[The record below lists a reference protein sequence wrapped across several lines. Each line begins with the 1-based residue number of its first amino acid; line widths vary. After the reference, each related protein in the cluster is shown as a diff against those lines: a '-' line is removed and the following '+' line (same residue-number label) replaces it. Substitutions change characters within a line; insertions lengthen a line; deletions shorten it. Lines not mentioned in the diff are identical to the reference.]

1 MLNLRS
7 GLVLTAAAL
16 CLWALYS
23 LLSSLKAPGLLRSE
37 KAAVLK
43 GCEELD
49 DADIRR
55 TCIPLLCEKAL
66 IDAKLVPWN
75 ARFEVHTNRVSPAD
89 IDFDVVGGTVD
100 ATNKPGMN
108 SFGCLLER
116 NRVTL
121 RDVFDNEA
129 LQAFIS
135 DADEDPEHM
144 SGT

>member
-23 LLSSLKAPGLLRSE
+23 LLSSLKDPGLLRSE

-43 GCEELD
+43 GCD
-49 DADIRR
+49 DLNDSDIRHA
-55 TCIPLLCEKAL
+55 CVPLLCEKAL
-66 IDAKLVPWN
+66 LDAKLVPWN
-75 ARFEVHTNRVSPAD
+75 ARFDVRTHRASDAD
-89 IDFDVVGGTVD
+89 IDFDIVGGTVD
-100 ATNKPGMN
+100 ATSKPRMN
-108 SFGCLLER
+108 SFGCLLEG
-116 NRVTL
+116 NHVKL
-121 RDVFDNEA
+121 RDVFDPEA

-135 DADEDPEHM
+135 DADDDPANM

>member
-23 LLSSLKAPGLLRSE
+23 LLSSLKEPGLLRSE
-37 KAAVLK
+37 TAAALK

-49 DADIRR
+49 DAHTQRA
-55 TCIPLLCEKAL
+55 CIPLLCEKAL
-66 IDAKLVPWN
+66 LDAKLVPWN

-89 IDFDVVGGTVD
+89 IRFEVVGGTVD
-100 ATNKPGMN
+100 ATNKPGMS

-121 RDVFDNEA
+121 RDVFDKEA

-135 DADEDPEHM
+135 DADDDPANM